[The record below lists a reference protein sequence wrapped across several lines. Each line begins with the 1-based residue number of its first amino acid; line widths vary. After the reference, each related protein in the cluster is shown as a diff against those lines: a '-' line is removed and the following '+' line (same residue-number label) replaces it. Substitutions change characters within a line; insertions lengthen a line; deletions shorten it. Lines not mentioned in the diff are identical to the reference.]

1 MGEIC
6 RWHKLDQ
13 NMMIAVTPLLV
24 VSSYLEAANML
35 MLWNVRTL
43 VCNTSHVH
51 CTQYW
56 VHSI

>member
-24 VSSYLEAANML
+24 VSSYVVMESSYKYVSFVLYK
-35 MLWNVRTL
+35 
-43 VCNTSHVH
+43 
-51 CTQYW
+51 YW
-56 VHSI
+56 VHSM